1 MVDGKIVRI
10 EDADM
15 SQASGFVES
24 DNIMMADR
32 AGGTGVYWAFNEL
45 SDEDGG
51 DNRGNDHGN
60 DRGND
65 HGDDEGDDEG
75 EKDEK
80 MTNVT
85 LVTNMMK

>member
-1 MVDGKIVRI
+1 
-10 EDADM
+10 M

-45 SDEDGG
+45 SDEDDG
-51 DNRGNDHGN
+51 D

-80 MTNVT
+80 IMMNVT
-85 LVTNMMK
+85 LVTKMMK